1 MENIHN
7 PEISLAFDFVE
18 YTNRNIFLTGNA
30 GTGKTT
36 FLHNLRKKSPKRMIV
51 VAPTGVA
58 AINAGGV
65 TIHSFFQMPFGP
77 HIPQTKPGGDFY
89 DDQEKK
95 SSDYSVKKFSRDKI
109 QIMKSLDLL
118 VIDEI
123 SMVRADLLDGIDEV
137 LRKYRD
143 RFKPFGGVQLLMIG
157 DLQQLAPVAKDD
169 EWDLLKHHYDTVFFF
184 SSKALQMTNYVT
196 VGLKHI
202 YRQNDAVFI
211 GMLNKIRD
219 NSLDE
224 ETLVQLN
231 KRYIPGFALNSGEG
245 YIILTTHNYQAKEI
259 NDSKLKT
266 LKSSPR
272 TFTASVSG
280 DFPEYSYPTDFELTL
295 KIGAQVMFVKNDISR
310 EKLFFNGKIGVI
322 ESFEDDTIY
331 VKCPTDLEAIPV
343 ERLEWDNTKYTID
356 EVSKEIKENVAGTFK
371 QYPLKLAWAITIHKS
386 QGLTFEKAII
396 DANAA
401 FAHGQVY
408 VALSRCKTLEGLVL
422 SSPIS
427 FSSIKYDSKVARF
440 SNDAELNKPGE
451 QVLAESKNAYERD
464 LLIEL
469 FDFTALQRRINYL
482 LKLLNEHISSLHESD
497 RNIIAAM
504 NLTLKSELIDV
515 SEKFLA
521 QVRFLCTQA
530 VSVEQNET
538 LQERIKKAS
547 TWFADKTKAIIFE
560 VIQNMS
566 IETDNKTIRKSVND
580 ALDYLRQDTSVKLA
594 CFNAC
599 KSGFVIKK
607 YLEVRAKAAIEKTA
621 TKVVFKNTGESTPAH
636 LPNPKLYSALKNWR
650 ENIANEEDVPAYVV
664 LPQKTLVELVTLLP
678 ATTSQLKEISGI
690 GKKKLKKFGA
700 EILEIIGAYRAE
712 NKIEAKA
719 DEPKVKVQKPGGATA
734 TQQTSFDLFASGKT
748 IAEVAAARELS
759 ASTIEGHLA
768 HFVLTG
774 KLDVKDFVSPEKIQM
789 ISEYFLHS
797 ENAQFGP
804 AKAVLGDDIS
814 YTDIRF
820 VYNYLVFKGELRV
833 SASD

>member
-1 MENIHN
+1 
-7 PEISLAFDFVE
+7 
-18 YTNRNIFLTGNA
+18 
-30 GTGKTT
+30 
-36 FLHNLRKKSPKRMIV
+36 
-51 VAPTGVA
+51 
-58 AINAGGV
+58 
-65 TIHSFFQMPFGP
+65 
-77 HIPQTKPGGDFY
+77 
-89 DDQEKK
+89 
-95 SSDYSVKKFSRDKI
+95 
-109 QIMKSLDLL
+109 
-118 VIDEI
+118 
-123 SMVRADLLDGIDEV
+123 
-137 LRKYRD
+137 
-143 RFKPFGGVQLLMIG
+143 
-157 DLQQLAPVAKDD
+157 
-169 EWDLLKHHYDTVFFF
+169 
-184 SSKALQMTNYVT
+184 MTNYVT

-272 TFTASVSG
+272 TFTASVTG

-504 NLTLKSELIDV
+504 NLTLKSEVIDV
-515 SEKFLA
+515 SE
-521 QVRFLCTQA
+521 
-530 VSVEQNET
+530 
-538 LQERIKKAS
+538 
-547 TWFADKTKAIIFE
+547 
-560 VIQNMS
+560 
-566 IETDNKTIRKSVND
+566 
-580 ALDYLRQDTSVKLA
+580 
-594 CFNAC
+594 
-599 KSGFVIKK
+599 
-607 YLEVRAKAAIEKTA
+607 
-621 TKVVFKNTGESTPAH
+621 
-636 LPNPKLYSALKNWR
+636 
-650 ENIANEEDVPAYVV
+650 
-664 LPQKTLVELVTLLP
+664 
-678 ATTSQLKEISGI
+678 
-690 GKKKLKKFGA
+690 
-700 EILEIIGAYRAE
+700 
-712 NKIEAKA
+712 
-719 DEPKVKVQKPGGATA
+719 
-734 TQQTSFDLFASGKT
+734 
-748 IAEVAAARELS
+748 
-759 ASTIEGHLA
+759 
-768 HFVLTG
+768 
-774 KLDVKDFVSPEKIQM
+774 
-789 ISEYFLHS
+789 
-797 ENAQFGP
+797 
-804 AKAVLGDDIS
+804 
-814 YTDIRF
+814 
-820 VYNYLVFKGELRV
+820 
-833 SASD
+833 

>member
-77 HIPQTKPGGDFY
+77 HIPQTAAGSDY
-89 DDQEKK
+89 HDEQEKK
-95 SSDYSVKKFSRDKI
+95 SAAYSVKKFSRDKI

-143 RFKPFGGVQLLMIG
+143 RYKPFGGVQLLMIG
-157 DLQQLAPVAKDD
+157 DLQQLAPVAKED
-169 EWDLLKHHYDTVFFF
+169 EWDLLKQFYDTVFFF

-196 VGLKHI
+196 IGLKHI

-231 KRYIPGFALNSGEG
+231 KRYIPGFALKSGEG
-245 YIILTTHNYQAKEI
+245 YIILTTHNYQAREI
-259 NDSKLKT
+259 NESKLKT

-272 TFTASVSG
+272 TFTASVTG

-295 KIGAQVMFVKNDISR
+295 KIGAQVMFVKNDTSR

-322 ESFEDDTIY
+322 ESFDDDTIY
-331 VKCPTDLEAIPV
+331 VNCPADTESIPV

-356 EVSKEIKENVAGTFK
+356 DETKEIKENIAGTFK

-427 FSSIKYDSKVARF
+427 FGSIKYDSKVARF
-440 SNDAELNKPGE
+440 SNDAEQNKPGE
-451 QVLAESKNAYERD
+451 QVLAESKNAYEKD

-469 FDFTALQRRINYL
+469 FDFTGLQRRINYL
-482 LKLLNEHISSLHESD
+482 LKLLNEHFTSLHESD
-497 RNIIAAM
+497 RNLIADLSLVFK
-504 NLTLKSELIDV
+504 NELLDV

-521 QVRFLCTQA
+521 QVRYLCAQPGTIEENTA
-530 VSVEQNET
+530 
-538 LQERIKKAS
+538 LQERVIKAS
-547 TWFADKTKAIIFE
+547 TWFADKTKTIIAD
-560 VIQNMS
+560 VIQNLV

-580 ALDYLRQDTSVKLA
+580 ALDYLRQDTMVKLA
-594 CFNAC
+594 CLNGC
-599 KSGFVIKK
+599 KSGFVVKK
-607 YLEVRAKAAIEKTA
+607 YLDVRAKAAIEKEE
-621 TKVVFKNTGESTPAH
+621 TKHAYKKSGESAPAH
-636 LPNPKLYSALKNWR
+636 LPHPKLYSTLKAWR
-650 ENIANEEDVPAYVV
+650 ENMANEQEMESYLI
-664 LPQKTLVELVTLLP
+664 LPQKTMIELVTSLP
-678 ATTSQLKEISGI
+678 ATKSELKEIKGI
-690 GKKKLKKFGA
+690 GKKKLKQFGD
-700 EILEIIGAYRAE
+700 EILEIIAAYRIE
-712 NKIEAKA
+712 NKIEKKP
-719 DEPKVKVQKPGGATA
+719 ETPKVPKKIASGATA
-734 TQQTSFDLFASGKT
+734 TQQASFDLFKSGKT
-748 IAEVAAARELS
+748 LAEVAAARVLS
-759 ASTIEGHLA
+759 VSTIEGHLA

-774 KLDVKDFVSPEKIQM
+774 KLDVKDFVSVEKIKL
-789 ISEYFLHS
+789 ITDYFLQA
-797 ENAQFGP
+797 EDTQLGP
-804 AKAVLGDDIS
+804 AKAVLGDEVS
-814 YTDIRF
+814 YSDLHF
-820 VYNYLVFKGELRV
+820 VRNFLVFKGEV
-833 SASD
+833 SAFKPS